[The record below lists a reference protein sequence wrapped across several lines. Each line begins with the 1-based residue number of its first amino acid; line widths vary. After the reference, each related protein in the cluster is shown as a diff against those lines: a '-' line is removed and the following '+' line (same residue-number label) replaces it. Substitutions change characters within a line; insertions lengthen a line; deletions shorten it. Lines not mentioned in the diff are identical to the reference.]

1 MNEITV
7 TTTAQVMDS
16 REIAK
21 ITDKRHDN
29 VCRDIQAMFRSLE
42 LDALKFEAV
51 YVGANNE
58 RRRCFLLPKR
68 ECLILVSGYNVRLR
82 AAIIDRWAELEAK
95 LAPATPKTYA
105 AALRAAADA
114 AEALEAA
121 EAAAAQAKQLAAA
134 AQAKTQAVIA
144 YAEPRVKFANRVA
157 KTEDEH
163 TLREAA
169 KLLSVKPS
177 WLVSRMVRDRILYRS
192 NGRLMPYHQH
202 VDNGSFRMRI
212 HDNEYGTYAQTV
224 LTRKG
229 LIKIACK
236 YDLELPVL
244 LHHSNL
250 PR

>member
-1 MNEITV
+1 MNGITV
-7 TTTAQVMDS
+7 MTTAQVMDS
-16 REIAK
+16 REIAQRTGK
-21 ITDKRHDN
+21 QHAH
-29 VCRDIQAMFRSLE
+29 VCRDIVTMLRGLGEDES
-42 LDALKFEAV
+42 KFGSV
-51 YVGANNE
+51 YVGGNNE

-121 EAAAAQAKQLAAA
+121 EAAAAQAKQIAAA

-192 NGRLMPYHQH
+192 NGRLMPYQQH
-202 VDNGSFRMRI
+202 LDNGSFRMRM
-212 HDNEYGTYAQTV
+212 HDNEYGTYAQPV
-224 LTRKG
+224 LKRKG
-229 LIKIACK
+229 LIKVARK

-250 PR
+250 P